1 MGKGKKATAKEE
13 ESELKM
19 VFTHGKKRNAIA
31 NAVVQEGN
39 GSITINRIPIQNI
52 EPKTLRIKIFEP
64 ILVLGVDKF
73 KNLNIK
79 VRVSGGGSV
88 AQLYAARTAIAK
100 GIVAW
105 NQKYVDEESKDEAR
119 RDLLNYDKL
128 LLVADYRRLEPK
140 KYGGPGARSRKQK
153 SYR

>member
-1 MGKGKKATAKEE
+1 MAKGKKTAKG
-13 ESELKM
+13 ESDELKM
-19 VFTHGKKRNAIA
+19 VYTHGKKRNAIA

-39 GSITINRIPIQNI
+39 GTITINRIPIQNI

-64 ILVLGVDKF
+64 ILILGIEKF
-73 KNLNIK
+73 KNLRIK

-119 RDLLNYDKL
+119 KDLLNYDKN

-140 KYGGPGARSRKQK
+140 KYGGPGARARKQK

>member
-1 MGKGKKATAKEE
+1 MGKGKKTAKGDSD
-13 ESELKM
+13 SEIKM
-19 VFTHGKKRNAIA
+19 VYTHGKKRNAIA
-31 NAVVQEGN
+31 NAVIQEGN

-64 ILVLGVDKF
+64 ILILGIDKF
-73 KNLNIK
+73 KNLRIK

-105 NQKYVDEESKDEAR
+105 NQKYVDEETKDEAR
-119 RDLLNYDKL
+119 RDLLNYDKN

-140 KYGGPGARSRKQK
+140 NRVALVATWPLNN
-153 SYR
+153 

>member
-1 MGKGKKATAKEE
+1 MAKGKKTAKG
-13 ESELKM
+13 ESDELKM
-19 VFTHGKKRNAIA
+19 VYTHGKKRNAIA

-39 GSITINRIPIQNI
+39 GTITINRIPIQNI

-64 ILVLGVDKF
+64 ILILGIEKF
-73 KNLNIK
+73 KNLRIK

-119 RDLLNYDKL
+119 KDLLNYDKN

-140 KYGGPGARSRKQK
+140 KYGGPGARARKQK
-153 SYR
+153 SYS